1 MFSHERGAG
10 CSLVPAHIVSPTLAV
25 SMQEVLVPH
34 TFCIYK
40 FTYSPK
46 LIGIPRIN
54 TAEGQ
59 GSVKLESLD
68 TSSQLQSGKVTD
80 PPPSGRLSVDK

>member
-1 MFSHERGAG
+1 
-10 CSLVPAHIVSPTLAV
+10 
-25 SMQEVLVPH
+25 MQEALVPH

-46 LIGIPRIN
+46 LSGIPRIN

-59 GSVKLESLD
+59 GRAQLESLD
-68 TSSQLQSGKVTD
+68 TSSQLQPGKVTD
-80 PPPSGRLSVDK
+80 PLPSGRLSVDK